1 MTTSLER
8 AKELIND
15 SAYRE
20 DFLQGGGK
28 NGTRDKLRAQQPSTR
43 TILTDEDI
51 SSLYATNSI
60 IQNIIDIPA
69 EDMTRNWFT
78 LRCSDD
84 QLGKN
89 IMSKLADLKAKNAFK
104 KMRQY
109 ERLRGDG
116 FISLGVTQKNPF
128 TLYDPLD
135 EKRLKSIDYIHP
147 FSSLKVAEFLMN
159 DDVFSNDYGKLEAVR
174 IDRTSRHGVQ
184 QIGLGQSEV
193 HISRLLHDQTRRLEE
208 DEKGQSLL
216 EPMYDIIK
224 VFDTSVWSVGQ
235 ILYDFTMKVYKSK
248 DIDGME
254 AKDKQQ
260 LSMIMDFL
268 FRTEALAL
276 IAEDESLE
284 KQSTNV
290 SGIDKL
296 LDYGWDLLASASR
309 MPKTVLKGQEAGT
322 IAGAQYDVMNY
333 YARIAAAQENE
344 MTPHA
349 ERLIR
354 LIMQSEEMGSID
366 PDSLEWEVK
375 WNPLWQVD
383 SKTDAEIRK
392 LIAETD
398 NIYITNGVLVV
409 DDVRKARFGQFG
421 LTDELKFSGD
431 SADYEGLAK
440 SVYEGYQNDKT

>member
-1 MTTSLER
+1 MTTTLET

-28 NGTRDKLRAQQPSTR
+28 NGSRDKLRAQQPSMR

-78 LRCSDD
+78 LRCDDD

-89 IMSKLADLKAKNAFK
+89 IMSKLADLKAKAAFK

-116 FISLGVTQKNPF
+116 FISLGVTQSVPF

-135 EKRLKSIDYIHP
+135 EKTIKSIDYIHP
-147 FSSLKVAEFLMN
+147 FSSMKVAEFLMN
-159 DDVFSNDYGKLEAVR
+159 DDVFSIDYGRLEAVR
-174 IDRTSRHGVQ
+174 IDRTSRNGQVQ
-184 QIGLGQSEV
+184 VELGQSEV

-216 EPMYDIIK
+216 EPMYDVIK
-224 VFDTSVWSVGQ
+224 VFDTAVWSVGQ
-235 ILYDFTMKVYKSK
+235 VLHDFTMKVYKSA
-248 DIDGME
+248 DINDMDS
-254 AKDKQQ
+254 KDKAQ

-276 IAEDESLE
+276 IGVNEELKKE
-284 KQSTNV
+284 STNV

-296 LDYGWDLLASASR
+296 LDFGWDLLASASR
-309 MPKTVLKGQEAGT
+309 MPKTVLKGQESGT

-333 YARIAAAQENE
+333 YARITAAQENE
-344 MTPHA
+344 MTPHV

-354 LIMQSEEMGSID
+354 LIMQSEEMGGVD
-366 PDSLEWEVK
+366 PESLEWEVK

-398 NIYITNGVLVV
+398 QIYITNGVLVV
-409 DDVRKARFGQFG
+409 DDVRNARFGQFG

-431 SADYEGLAK
+431 SADLDGLAE
-440 SVYEGYQNDKT
+440 SVYDGYKKK